1 MEAAAEGEEA
11 AGGAEPQPAAA
22 AEEVAAPADGS
33 EIQAEDLEAAAGVR
47 AP

>member
-1 MEAAAEGEEA
+1 MAGAAGEEA
-11 AGGAEPQPAAA
+11 AAAAVAQA

-33 EIQAEDLEAAAGVR
+33 ETQAEALEAAAGDR